1 MLQKLL
7 SSFSLNSL
15 KTLAGKESLNF
26 FEETLNISP
35 DYYEF
40 NSQSSFLTQAI
51 LNSNPLNIFLNKESR
66 DYFIDRISSEDISS
80 LILAI
85 NGEVQEDIGPQH
97 YDAIKVFCNKDKH
110 LKNFLL
116 LQQ

>member
-7 SSFSLNSL
+7 SNFSLNSL

-40 NSQSSFLTQAI
+40 NSQSSFLIQAI

-66 DYFIDRISSEDISS
+66 DF
-80 LILAI
+80 
-85 NGEVQEDIGPQH
+85 
-97 YDAIKVFCNKDKH
+97 
-110 LKNFLL
+110 LKGLL
-116 LQQ
+116 NS